1 MFILVFC
8 RFIGEASGGGV
19 VGSLLSAEYLRKGR
33 ARMRVSSKPLA
44 NPNYLII

>member
-1 MFILVFC
+1 M
-8 RFIGEASGGGV
+8 GGV